1 MRRSITR
8 QVTVGALLREVP
20 EAASVFLRRQMA
32 CVGCA
37 IAELDTLADAAAAYC
52 LSVTSLLAEVEQ
64 QAATRAA
71 RRPSGA
77 PRPGPAALGPI
88 TPRK

>member
-1 MRRSITR
+1 MRRTMNA

-20 EAASVFLRRQMA
+20 EAAPVFLRHEMA

-64 QAATRAA
+64 QAAAQAA
-71 RRPSGA
+71 PQPNGV
-77 PRPGPAALGPI
+77 PGPGPAAQGSI
-88 TPRK
+88 KPRK